1 MHDDTRSVA
10 RWPHL
15 KTAPP
20 IATPELREI
29 VRLSWPIALAQFGL
43 ISMSLVDT
51 AILGHVSIDDLA
63 GAAMGRAI
71 GFAAVTVSMGLATG
85 LEPLASQALGAK
97 DPGRAWQGLVTTL
110 RACLLAWLPSFAVA
124 YGVTY
129 FLAPLGVDA
138 PIIEHTRSFLI
149 GQAPQMALIG
159 VFLTTKVFL
168 QAHGSTAPALVGSIV
183 ANVLNVVVCSLL
195 VRGDDALRMVHL
207 PPIGLPRLGALG
219 AGIAL
224 SVATFVLTAFVVIP
238 ARRMRDAGAT
248 AARVPM
254 RLVWKLGAPVG
265 LQMLAEYAVFTLIAL
280 LAGKLGARVV
290 SAHQIA
296 IGLASFTYMGA
307 LGVAGATAIRVGIA
321 VGEGRSPRRA
331 GMLGIAIGA
340 ASMTAWAIV
349 FAVFPYWLVDVF
361 TDEPQTILLGGKLL
375 LIAAIFQLFDGVQVV
390 AAGALRGAGDVRA
403 PFLAVAGAHWL
414 VGLPL
419 ALFFCFGLG
428 WGASGLWW
436 GVTGGLIA
444 VSIVLGA
451 RFLVVSAREIKRV

>member
-1 MHDDTRSVA
+1 MTDA
-10 RWPHL
+10 IL
-15 KTAPP
+15 LEK
-20 IATPELREI
+20 ATPLATSRELREI

-43 ISMSLVDT
+43 IAMSLVDT

-71 GFAAVTVSMGLATG
+71 GFAAVTISMGLATG

-97 DPGRAWQGLVTTL
+97 DPGRAWQGLLTTL
-110 RACLLAWLPSFAVA
+110 RACLLVWLPTLVVAV
-124 YGVTY
+124 GVTY
-129 FLAPLGVDA
+129 LLAPLGVEG
-138 PIIEHTRSFLI
+138 PVIERTRAFVI
-149 GQAPQMALIG
+149 GQAPQMAFVG
-159 VFLTTKVFL
+159 VFLAAKVFL
-168 QAHGSTAPALVGSIV
+168 QAHGSTAPALVGSVV

-207 PPIGLPRLGALG
+207 PPLGLPRLGALG
-219 AGIAL
+219 AGMAL
-224 SVATFVLTAFVVIP
+224 SFATLVLTAFVVIP
-238 ARRMRDAGAT
+238 AWRLRGEGAR
-248 AARVPM
+248 APRVPM

-265 LQMLAEYAVFTLIAL
+265 MQMLAEYAVFTLIAL

-290 SAHQIA
+290 SAHQVA

-307 LGVAGATAIRVGIA
+307 LGVAGATAVRVGIA

-331 GMLGIAIGA
+331 GLLGIAIGA
-340 ASMTAWAIV
+340 ASMAVWAIV
-349 FAVFPYWLVDVF
+349 FALVPVWLVDVF
-361 TDEPQTILLGGKLL
+361 TDEPHVIILGAQLL
-375 LIAAIFQLFDGVQVV
+375 FIAAIFQLFDGVQVV

-403 PFLAVAGAHWL
+403 PFLAVVGAHWL
-414 VGLPL
+414 IGLPL

-436 GVTGGLIA
+436 GVTGGLVA

-451 RFLVVSAREIKRV
+451 RFLVVSARTIARV